1 MIGGLSVIH
10 SIVIKLHT
18 PDCSRYVYKGEMDF
32 PQLLAYECILYATL
46 QHPMYALKSNVCTE
60 ITGLNV
66 NFQMSSKNFT

>member
-46 QHPMYALKSNVCTE
+46 QHPMYALK
-60 ITGLNV
+60 
-66 NFQMSSKNFT
+66 